1 MGTWRASSEA
11 DTRQDSR
18 VQSAKTADT
27 LTIFIL
33 DVQEIVR
40 NGIIERAYVCC
51 LAVKKVAIIIGR
63 YRREIE
69 GERGERE
76 KENLYKI
83 LQDFKAYCI
92 CASGMVPGSNVVSI
106 LVYSAATRTVV
117 AALCRVFLCNTPFR
131 LQ

>member
-51 LAVKKVAIIIGR
+51 LAVKKGSD
-63 YRREIE
+63 Y
-69 GERGERE
+69 
-76 KENLYKI
+76 NWKI
-83 LQDFKAYCI
+83 
-92 CASGMVPGSNVVSI
+92 
-106 LVYSAATRTVV
+106 
-117 AALCRVFLCNTPFR
+117 
-131 LQ
+131 